1 MLMSTVTLSRP
12 EAGKNWKDKR
22 MFKVFKS
29 KLSMQR
35 KKQLTGLVFTLPAL
49 IGVIWLF
56 ISPMIRSL
64 YMSFSSVAFDI
75 AAGKAVSTLIGAR
88 NYVAALTEDPNFNY
102 YLVTS
107 LTQMATTVPIIVF
120 FSFFAS
126 TLVNQKFRGRSIARF
141 MFFLP
146 LVISSATVLTLDST
160 DVFQRVMADANYK
173 SIDSATGFLQSL
185 EIGTL
190 IQYTGLPESISL
202 FIQNAIGSVF
212 KTISLSGVQ
221 IIILLAALQS
231 VPKSLYEMAIVE
243 GATAWE
249 IFWKITFVL
258 ISPMLLL
265 CTLYSVIDSFISYDN
280 LVLLAVNN
288 QMYKVGNIGLASA
301 MAWIYFAVVAVILG
315 IIALLGSKLV
325 FYYDK

>member
-1 MLMSTVTLSRP
+1 MRKAVI
-12 EAGKNWKDKR
+12 NN
-22 MFKVFKS
+22 F
-29 KLSMQR
+29 SMRR
-35 KKQLTGLVFTLPAL
+35 KKQLIGFLFTMPAL
-49 IGVIWLF
+49 IGVVWLF
-56 ISPMIRSL
+56 ITPMIRSL

-75 AAGKAVSTLIGAR
+75 TAGKAISTFIGTR
-88 NYVAALTEDPNFNY
+88 NYIAALAEDPNFNY

-107 LTQMATTVPIIVF
+107 LTQMGTNVPIIVF

-126 TLVNQKFRGRSIARF
+126 TLINQKFKGRSFARF

-160 DVFQRVMADANYK
+160 DIYQRIMADANYK
-173 SIDSATGFLQSL
+173 SLDSATGFLQSL
-185 EIGTL
+185 QIGTL
-190 IQYTGLPESISL
+190 IQYTGLPQSL
-202 FIQNAIGSVF
+202 SVFIQTAITSVF

-231 VPKSLYEMAIVE
+231 VPRSLYEMAIVE

-265 CTLYSVIDSFISYDN
+265 CTLYSVIDSFIAYDN

-301 MAWIYFAVVAVILG
+301 MAWIYFAVVALILG
-315 IIALLGSKLV
+315 LIVLIGSKMV